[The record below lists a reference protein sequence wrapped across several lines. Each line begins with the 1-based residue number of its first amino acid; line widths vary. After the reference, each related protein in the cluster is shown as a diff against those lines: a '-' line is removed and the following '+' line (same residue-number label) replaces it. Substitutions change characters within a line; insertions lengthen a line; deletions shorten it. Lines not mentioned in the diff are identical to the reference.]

1 MSGIKAVIFL
11 VFSDLLTVL
20 CHSQSHDTGCIKTCS
35 GCIQIPGCWYSH
47 TGTEG

>member
-20 CHSQSHDTGCIKTCS
+20 CQSHDTDCINRCS
-35 GCIQIPGCWYSH
+35 GWIQIPGCWYSH
-47 TGTEG
+47 TGAEG